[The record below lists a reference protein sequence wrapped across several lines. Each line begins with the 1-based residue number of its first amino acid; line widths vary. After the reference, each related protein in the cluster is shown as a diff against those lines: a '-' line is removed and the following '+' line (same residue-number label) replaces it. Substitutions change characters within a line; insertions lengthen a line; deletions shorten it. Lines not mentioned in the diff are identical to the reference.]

1 MRTAKIML
9 LVGTVVFS
17 SDLGPLHQLPYMRVI
32 GILATLIFGVTA
44 WMMYNQRDAHRL
56 LGRFALSTGLLCIA
70 IGVIAVSLL
79 VTGDTVFYDTYSIGL
94 LLPVYL
100 NTILA
105 FVFLRERK

>member
-1 MRTAKIML
+1 MRDIKIVL
-9 LVGTVVFS
+9 LLSTIVFS
-17 SDLGPLHQLPYMRVI
+17 SDLGPLHQLPSMRVI
-32 GILATLIFGVTA
+32 GLLSTLLFGITA
-44 WMMYNQRDAHRL
+44 WLMFSRRDAHRL

-79 VTGDTVFYDTYSIGL
+79 ATGNTTFYDTYSVLL

-105 FVFLRERK
+105 FVFLRQGK